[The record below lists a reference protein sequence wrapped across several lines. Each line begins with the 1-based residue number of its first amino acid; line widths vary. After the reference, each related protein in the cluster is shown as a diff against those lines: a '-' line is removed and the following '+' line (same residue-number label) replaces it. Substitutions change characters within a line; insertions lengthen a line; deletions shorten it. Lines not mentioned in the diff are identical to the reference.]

1 MNTCAI
7 LLILAVQIYADGIEG
22 PTGKACFHLHLLDD
36 AEKSYHVDKT
46 QLKPKKQKQNLVES
60 CESAKFVPPF
70 SYCFNLRFTTSDDLE
85 MAQEGIVIN
94 SVTLETGVLSC
105 CCCFCFFT
113 ATVLQTCF

>member
-46 QLKPKKQKQNLVES
+46 QLKPKKTK
-60 CESAKFVPPF
+60 AKPSRV
-70 SYCFNLRFTTSDDLE
+70 LRKCKVCASFL
-85 MAQEGIVIN
+85 
-94 SVTLETGVLSC
+94 LL
-105 CCCFCFFT
+105 
-113 ATVLQTCF
+113 L

>member
-46 QLKPKKQKQNLVES
+46 QLKPKEEKKKSHTSL
-60 CESAKFVPPF
+60 AKVQTLCPF
-70 SYCFNLRFTTSDDLE
+70 LL
-85 MAQEGIVIN
+85 
-94 SVTLETGVLSC
+94 LL
-105 CCCFCFFT
+105 
-113 ATVLQTCF
+113 